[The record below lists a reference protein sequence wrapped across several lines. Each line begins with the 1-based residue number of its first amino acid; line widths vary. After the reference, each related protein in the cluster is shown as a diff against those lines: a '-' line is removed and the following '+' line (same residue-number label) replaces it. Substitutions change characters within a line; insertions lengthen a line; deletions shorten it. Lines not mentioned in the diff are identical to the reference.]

1 MVCANIH
8 TEKKNTEVSLV
19 AMRKADPDVNAEKTE
34 YTFMARI
41 QMEENIRT

>member
-1 MVCANIH
+1 MVCVSIH

-19 AMRKADPDVNAEKTE
+19 AIRKPDLDVNAEKTE
-34 YTFMARI
+34 YTFMAHK